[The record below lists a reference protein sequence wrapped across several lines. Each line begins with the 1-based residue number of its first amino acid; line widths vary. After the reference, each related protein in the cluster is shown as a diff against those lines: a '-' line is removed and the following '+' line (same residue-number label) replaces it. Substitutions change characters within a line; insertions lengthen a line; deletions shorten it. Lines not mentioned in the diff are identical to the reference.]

1 MGIHRSDGNN
11 KTSRF
16 YDHRNGSNARYKHG
30 KSASAIVGELR
41 KDDRQAGHS
50 HGIRLLR
57 SSSTDLIASIRL
69 KPRLAR
75 CNPFRYASS
84 KGFPMLVVSR
94 KKDEKLIIGNEIEIQ
109 VLRIGRD
116 NVRLGIKAPAH
127 ISIYR
132 YEIYEAIK
140 NENVTAVTSQIPD
153 KETLDK
159 ISKGRSEERR

>member
-1 MGIHRSDGNN
+1 MLHQ
-11 KTSRF
+11 
-16 YDHRNGSNARYKHG
+16 RNS
-30 KSASAIVGELR
+30 
-41 KDDRQAGHS
+41 
-50 HGIRLLR
+50 
-57 SSSTDLIASIRL
+57 
-69 KPRLAR
+69 
-75 CNPFRYASS
+75 
-84 KGFPMLVVSR
+84 MLVVTR

-153 KETLDK
+153 KETVERLAK
-159 ISKGRSEERR
+159 RVKAEWNVISARETIGKASTNTAS